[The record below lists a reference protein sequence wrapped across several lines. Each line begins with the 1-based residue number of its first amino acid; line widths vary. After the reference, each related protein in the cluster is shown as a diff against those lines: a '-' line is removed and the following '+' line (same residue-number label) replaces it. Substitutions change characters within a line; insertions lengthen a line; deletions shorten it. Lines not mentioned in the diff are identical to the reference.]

1 MIEFQIPFVC
11 LIFTILISIIFF
23 TKKKIDLEENYY
35 YKNILIFTLLVNLT
49 NFISHYLASVFAQGH
64 ITEGFATVFS
74 NINKLGSL
82 FIVIITTNILYYIL
96 YISFPKYREKFKRNK
111 IINYISYIIIGII
124 IFLLE
129 FNVYQVGGITS
140 GEGSS
145 VTFTFALVFIDLL
158 IALIVALL
166 NIKKYDKRYY
176 AIYFIIPVIFLL
188 GIFVLHPTR
197 SG

>member
-82 FIVIITTNILYYIL
+82 FIVIITTNILSYIL
-96 YISFPKYREKFKRNK
+96 YISFPKYRE
-111 IINYISYIIIGII
+111 SYIVTIMDKYSACLETYLYLKHKLQAKSFYRYAY
-124 IFLLE
+124 IFL
-129 FNVYQVGGITS
+129 S
-140 GEGSS
+140 M
-145 VTFTFALVFIDLL
+145 VF
-158 IALIVALL
+158 
-166 NIKKYDKRYY
+166 
-176 AIYFIIPVIFLL
+176 L
-188 GIFVLHPTR
+188 GNF
-197 SG
+197 